1 MPLLKTLMERPS
13 ALPKASQY
21 TVMNGVLYMASGLT
35 MLLMP
40 DVLRNIYMETAFIG
54 REEGLVRLVGMMLT
68 IIGWFYFFGGRTGAR
83 QIVAASI
90 IDRVILVPVVLVP
103 LALIGVFPKLMFS
116 FAVLDP
122 LLAMGAWYLLRK
134 DT

>member
-1 MPLLKTLMERPS
+1 
-13 ALPKASQY
+13 
-21 TVMNGVLYMASGLT
+21 MNGVLYMASGAA

-40 DVLRNIYMETAFIG
+40 DTLRSIYMEPAFVG

-90 IDRVILVPVVLVP
+90 IDRVIFVPAVLVP
-103 LALIGVFPKLMFS
+103 LALIGVFPNLMFS

-122 LLAMGAWYLLRK
+122 LLAVGAWYLLSK

>member
-1 MPLLKTLMERPS
+1 MSLLKTLMERPS
-13 ALPKASQY
+13 ALSKASRY
-21 TVMNGVLYMASGLT
+21 TVMNGVLYMASGAS

-40 DVLRNIYMETAFIG
+40 DVLRSIYMEPAFVG
-54 REEGLVRLVGMMLT
+54 REEGLVRLVGMMIT

-90 IDRVILVPVVLVP
+90 IDRIILVPVVLVP
-103 LALIGVFPKLMFS
+103 LALIGVFPHLMFS

-122 LLAMGAWYLLRK
+122 LLAVGAWYLLRK

>member
-1 MPLLKTLMERPS
+1 MFLIKILMERAP
-13 ALPKASQY
+13 ALSKASRY
-21 TVMNGVLYMASGLT
+21 TVMNGFLYMASGVS

-40 DVLRNIYMETAFIG
+40 DVLRSIFMEPAFVG

-90 IDRVILVPVVLVP
+90 IDRIILVPVVLVP
-103 LALIGVFPKLMFS
+103 LALIGVFPHLMFS

-122 LLAMGAWYLLRK
+122 LLAVGAWFLLRK